1 MNAATLTKQERLNL
15 KANINKT
22 LLLGFCGVFLVI
34 MPILVPFFEE
44 RGLDMQDVFLLQAI
58 FAAVVLLM
66 EIPSGYLADVLGRR
80 STLVVG
86 ALFLGIG
93 HSLLLIAD
101 DFFSLMLF
109 EIGLGIGVSL
119 VSGSDLAL
127 LYDTEIALGRSVE
140 TQRKVVGRLYT
151 AHTVAEAL
159 ASVVCSVLLL
169 YWTYD
174 TAVYVQVAVGW
185 MPFLVSLTLHEPP
198 GERLGSEGH
207 LQNFSMILRRLL
219 LGENILRYVF
229 LSLCIW
235 SLTTFYAVWLLQRL
249 WLDQG
254 LHVQNFGY
262 LWGILMLS
270 AAIAGRC
277 AHMVEDRIGTV
288 ALLVIVGLLPVFG
301 YIGLASFSAAGGFVA
316 ALMFFVARGFG
327 LVVLRE
333 ALNRRIESRYRATA
347 NSLASFGF
355 RGSFVISGPLVGYV
369 LNLWGLQSTLWMLA
383 CASLIIFVVLILPLI
398 FSVEVENVNGSV
410 SSG

>member
-1 MNAATLTKQERLNL
+1 MSTTVLTNQERLNL

-34 MPILVPFFEE
+34 MPILVPFFET

-66 EIPSGYLADVLGRR
+66 EIPSGYLADVLGRK

-93 HSLLLIAD
+93 HSLLLVAD

-109 EIGLGIGVSL
+109 EIGLGLGVSL

-127 LYDTEIALGRSVE
+127 LYDTEIALGRSLE

-169 YWTYD
+169 YWSYD
-174 TAVYVQVAVGW
+174 AAIYVQVTVGW
-185 MPFLVSLTLHEPP
+185 MPFLVALTLHEPP
-198 GERLGSEGH
+198 GERLAGESH
-207 LQNFSMILRRLL
+207 MQNFGMILRRLL
-219 LGENILRYVF
+219 FGESLLRYVF

-254 LHVQNFGY
+254 LQVQNFGY

-277 AHMVEDRIGTV
+277 AHLVEDQIGTV
-288 ALLVIVGLLPVFG
+288 TLLVIVGLLPVFG
-301 YIGLASFSAAGGFVA
+301 YIGLAGFSVKGGLVA
-316 ALMFFVARGFG
+316 AVMFFVARGFG

-355 RGSFVISGPLVGYV
+355 RGSFVISGPLVGYS
-369 LNLWGLQSTLWMLA
+369 LDLWGLQSTLWMLA
-383 CASLIIFVVLILPLI
+383 VASLVIFAVLILPLI
-398 FSVEVENVNGSV
+398 FSVEVEGVGTTV
-410 SSG
+410 R

>member
-1 MNAATLTKQERLNL
+1 MNTVVLTNQERLLL
-15 KANINKT
+15 KANVNKT

-34 MPILVPFFEE
+34 MPILVPFFEA

-58 FAAVVLLM
+58 FAAVVLVM
-66 EIPSGYLADVLGRR
+66 EIPSGYLADVLGRKC
-80 STLVVG
+80 TLVVG

-93 HSLLLIAD
+93 HSLLLVAD

-109 EIGLGIGVSL
+109 EIGLGLGVSL
-119 VSGSDLAL
+119 ISGSDLAL
-127 LYDTEIALGRSVE
+127 LYDTELALGRSPQ

-151 AHTVAEAL
+151 VHTVAEAL
-159 ASVVCSVLLL
+159 ASVLCSVLLL
-169 YWTYD
+169 YWSYD
-174 TAVYVQVAVGW
+174 AAIYVQVAVGW
-185 MPFLVSLTLHEPP
+185 MPFLVSLTLYEPS
-198 GERLGSEGH
+198 GERLAGESH
-207 LQNFSMILRRLL
+207 LQNFGLILKRLL
-219 LGENILRYVF
+219 FRESMLRYVF

-262 LWGILMLS
+262 LWGILTL
-270 AAIAGRC
+270 AAAVSGRC
-277 AHMVEDRIGTV
+277 AHIVEDRIGSV
-288 ALLVIVGLLPVFG
+288 ALLVLVGLLPVFG
-301 YIGLASFSAAGGFVA
+301 YAGLAGFSVAGGLVA

-355 RGSFVISGPLVGYV
+355 RGSFVISAPFVGYS
-369 LNLWGLQSTLWMLA
+369 LDLWGLQNTLWMLA
-383 CASLIIFVVLILPLI
+383 FASLVIFAVLILPLI
-398 FSVEVENVNGSV
+398 FAVGVSEVESSV
-410 SSG
+410 RSN